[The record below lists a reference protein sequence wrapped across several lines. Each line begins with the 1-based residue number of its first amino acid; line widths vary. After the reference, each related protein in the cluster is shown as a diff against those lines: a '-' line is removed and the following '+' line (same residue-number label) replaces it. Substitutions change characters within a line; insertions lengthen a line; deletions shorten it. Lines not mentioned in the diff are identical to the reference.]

1 MDYQDKILA
10 MARNAPLTPTMV
22 GKAVGKDSL
31 IASAMLSAMVEKGL
45 LKISHVKVGSTPL
58 YYDPAQA
65 EQLQNYASY
74 LNDKERQVYVIL
86 KDKKILREA
95 ALDPLSRV
103 CIKTLK
109 DFARPLEVSFNNDK
123 EIFWK
128 WYLLSDA
135 EAEPI
140 IRGILAGA
148 ESQHPPEPV
157 NPPQPQ
163 PELPAPEPEPTPP
176 PPPQPEPIPE
186 PATTVP
192 PPESEAKKEKPKKT
206 RKKKAETQKRIVDK
220 IKDLIVPK
228 ALKGSD
234 KFLETLN
241 SYFSSNNI
249 TVIKQLEQKRK
260 SEFEFILEINSSVGA
275 LAYYCNAKD
284 KKRVGEADLSNAFV
298 QGQLIKLPV
307 LFLITGSL
315 TKQAEKISKDFKGVA
330 VRKI

>member
-58 YYDPAQA
+58 YYDPAQ
-65 EQLQNYASY
+65 EEHLQNYASY
-74 LNDKERQVYVIL
+74 LNDKDRQVYVVL
-86 KDKKILREA
+86 KDKKVLREA
-95 ALDPLSRV
+95 TLDPLSRV
-103 CIKTLK
+103 CIKNLK
-109 DFARPLEVSFNNDK
+109 DFARPLEVSFNNNK

-128 WYLLSDA
+128 WYMLSDT

-140 IRGILAGA
+140 IRNILAGA
-148 ESQHPPEPV
+148 EAQPPPAPEPPV
-157 NPPQPQ
+157 PEPEPEPEPAPPPQPQ
-163 PELPAPEPEPTPP
+163 PEPEPEPPAP
-176 PPPQPEPIPE
+176 VPE
-186 PATTVP
+186 V
-192 PPESEAKKEKPKKT
+192 KKPKPKPKKA
-206 RKKKAETQKRIVDK
+206 KKKKVETQKRIVDK
-220 IKDLIVPK
+220 IKDMIVPK

-241 SYFSSNNI
+241 GYFSSNSI

-260 SEFEFILEINSSVGA
+260 SEFEFIIEINSAVGP

-298 QGQLIKLPV
+298 QGQLVKLPV

-315 TKQAEKISKDFKGVA
+315 TKQAEKISKDFKCVA